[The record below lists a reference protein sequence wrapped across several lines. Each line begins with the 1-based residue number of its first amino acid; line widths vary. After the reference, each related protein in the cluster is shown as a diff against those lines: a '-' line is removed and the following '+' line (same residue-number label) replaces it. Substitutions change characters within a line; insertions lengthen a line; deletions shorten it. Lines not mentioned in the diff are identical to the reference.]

1 MDMDGIGSFALF
13 LSSGAIG
20 IGLIMLAGFRL
31 KLKNRLELE
40 RMRGES
46 GESGE
51 SIDQLREEMHDII
64 DQQNTQ
70 IAELQE
76 RVDFAER
83 VLAKGDK

>member
-20 IGLIMLAGFRL
+20 IGFIILAGFRL
-31 KLKNRLELE
+31 KLKNQLELE

-46 GESGE
+46 GESV
-51 SIDQLREEMHDII
+51 DQLREEIHDII
-64 DQQNTQ
+64 DHQNTQ

-83 VLAKGDK
+83 VLAKGGK

>member
-1 MDMDGIGSFALF
+1 MDMDGIGTLALF

-20 IGLIMLAGFRL
+20 VGLIMLAGFRI

-46 GESGE
+46 GESV
-51 SIDQLREEMHDII
+51 DQLRDEMHDIL
-64 DQQNTQ
+64 DQQNAQ
-70 IAELQE
+70 ISELQE

-83 VLAKGDK
+83 LLAKGDKS